1 MAQKKKN
8 DISKLQ
14 FEEAVGSLTSIVNN
28 IESGET
34 DLQSSLE
41 QYERGMELINHCR
54 GILQVAEKRIEKIAA
69 ARSDTDKQDD
79 KAKNENEKPPVEK
92 TGNDNDKDALF

>member
-1 MAQKKKN
+1 MAQKKKIN
-8 DISKLQ
+8 ISKLQ

-54 GILQVAEKRIEKIAA
+54 GILQAAEKRIEKIST
-69 ARSDTDKQDD
+69 ARSEADQQDD
-79 KAKNENEKPPVEK
+79 KDKNKNEKPPVENA
-92 TGNDNDKDALF
+92 GNDNDKDALF

>member
-14 FEEAVGSLTSIVNN
+14 FEEAIESLTGIVNN

-34 DLQSSLE
+34 DLQASLE

-54 GILQVAEKRIEKIAA
+54 GILQAAEKRIEKISTQ
-69 ARSDTDKQDD
+69 R
-79 KAKNENEKPPVEK
+79 
-92 TGNDNDKDALF
+92 KDAEEAEPKDEKSKENAEEELF

>member
-14 FEEAVGSLTSIVNN
+14 FEEAIESLTGIVNN

-34 DLQSSLE
+34 DLQASLE
-41 QYERGMELINHCR
+41 QYERGMKLINHCR
-54 GILQVAEKRIEKIAA
+54 DILQAAEKRIEKISAQ
-69 ARSDTDKQDD
+69 R
-79 KAKNENEKPPVEK
+79 
-92 TGNDNDKDALF
+92 KDAQETEPQEDTTKDDAEDEGLF

>member
-8 DISKLQ
+8 DISNLQ
-14 FEEAVGSLTSIVNN
+14 FEEAIESLTGIVNN

-34 DLQSSLE
+34 DLQASLE

-54 GILQVAEKRIEKIAA
+54 DILQTAEKRIEKITAERKNA
-69 ARSDTDKQDD
+69 DNSDSGEPKDEDKNTSEDD
-79 KAKNENEKPPVEK
+79 ADE
-92 TGNDNDKDALF
+92 GLF

>member
-14 FEEAVGSLTSIVNN
+14 FEEAIESLTEIVNN

-34 DLQSSLE
+34 DLQASLE
-41 QYERGMELINHCR
+41 QYERGMKLINHCR
-54 GILQVAEKRIEKIAA
+54 GILQSAEKRIEKISSK
-69 ARSDTDKQDD
+69 RKDTEEAVEPEEDKI
-79 KAKNENEKPPVEK
+79 
-92 TGNDNDKDALF
+92 KDEAEEEGLF